1 MINDIEYAKTFLMQ
15 IKLSNLGKK
24 FQREWIFRNV
34 NFTLEQGESYVLIGP
49 NGSGKSTLML
59 ILSGLLS
66 ASEGTLK
73 YEKGNGQ
80 QIPAEQFYHFQ
91 SIVAP
96 YEEVVEE
103 FTLTELLDFHFA
115 FKPALD
121 NMSST
126 DIIEALYLTT
136 ARYKYIKQFSSGMK
150 QRLKLGLAFYSK
162 SKVLFLDEPCSN
174 LDARGIEW
182 YQQEVK
188 KVLRERL
195 IVICSNQPYEYE
207 FVDHKIN
214 IEQYKRRP

>member
-1 MINDIEYAKTFLMQ
+1 MQ
-15 IKLSNLGKK
+15 IKLSSLGKK

-34 NFTLEQGESYVLIGP
+34 NLTLKQGESYVLIGP

-66 ASEGTLK
+66 ASEGTVEYK
-73 YEKGNGQ
+73 KDNGEN
-80 QIPAEQFYHFQ
+80 IPEEQFYLFQ

-115 FKPALD
+115 FKPSLD
-121 NMSST
+121 NMSSA

-136 ARYKYIKQFSSGMK
+136 ARNKSIKQFSSGMK

-188 KVLRERL
+188 KVLHERL
-195 IVICSNQPYEYE
+195 IVICSNQSYEYE
-207 FVDHKIN
+207 FVDQRIN
-214 IEQYKRRP
+214 IEQYKRHA

>member
-1 MINDIEYAKTFLMQ
+1 MQ
-15 IKLSNLGKK
+15 IKLNSLGKK

-34 NFTLEQGESYVLIGP
+34 NLTLKQGESYVLIGP

-66 ASEGTLK
+66 ASEGTVEYK
-73 YEKGNGQ
+73 KDNGENL
-80 QIPAEQFYHFQ
+80 PEEQFYLSQ

-115 FKPALD
+115 FKPSLD
-121 NMSST
+121 NMSSA

-136 ARYKYIKQFSSGMK
+136 ARNKYIKQFSSGMK

-188 KVLRERL
+188 KILHERL
-195 IVICSNQPYEYE
+195 IVICSNQSYEYE
-207 FVDHKIN
+207 FVDQRIN
-214 IEQYKRRP
+214 IEQYKRHA